1 MQINISCL
9 IKKPEKSFFKDFPDP
24 NLMQNKAIIDGQRHD
39 RPCFFALT
47 DKKQE
52 GLFWLIPISS
62 KIEKYNGIYVKKMQ
76 RYGRCNTIYFAEVMG
91 RKSAFLIQNMFP
103 ITENYISHIY
113 IDPNTLNAVTISDN
127 EAKKIIHNAHD
138 VLKLHNRGINL
149 IFPKIDIIRE
159 ERIKQLQS
167 KEQMEPSREKTPWN
181 DYLIQLTRRQDMIKQ
196 KIKSQEITKEE
207 IER

>member
-1 MQINISCL
+1 M
-9 IKKPEKSFFKDFPDP
+9 KMKEHYFYFVAESFFKDFPDP

-113 IDPNTLNAVTISDN
+113 IDPNTLNAVTIPDK

-138 VLKLHNRGINL
+138 VLELHNRGISL
-149 IFPKIDIIRE
+149 IFPKVNVIRAKL
-159 ERIKQLQS
+159 IMQLQL
-167 KEQMEPSREKTPWN
+167 KEHAELRREQTPFN
-181 DYLIQLTRRQDMIKQ
+181 DLLVKMAHEKKQEKINGQDRINDP
-196 KIKSQEITKEE
+196 
-207 IER
+207 ER